1 MMSKKKESMGR
12 QRIPMVKI
20 KKETH
25 RQVTFS
31 KRRAGLL
38 SLSAIPASN
47 PYWTVTCPET
57 ICP

>member
-31 KRRAGLL
+31 K
-38 SLSAIPASN
+38 PSN